1 MSKDLKSDVRPSG
14 TVKRVLVVIGA
25 QLRKLLR
32 RMLSALLRK
41 LLQSN
46 QPLAAGLRRLV
57 ALLKDDA
64 EKGGVR

>member
-1 MSKDLKSDVRPSG
+1 MSMDLKSDVRPSG

>member
-32 RMLSALLRK
+32 RMLSALLRRM
-41 LLQSN
+41 LQSN